1 MDKKDVLRQLEIVND
16 AHKKPKRVIRIGK
29 KDAQEVEGPHP
40 IFDEGEQNSVD
51 QKPVDQKSADSNK
64 SGMPDKYFVDKRMLF
79 FDRELMLN
87 RIQKIMKG
95 EVLAKEI
102 VEPER
107 EPKAEPMNETEPA
120 EPMNMSKTLK
130 KADEREPMS
139 ETEPKAES
147 TEPIIIEGPS
157 IAEGANKPVLDA
169 EEIIIDEVV
178 EPEVFSKDKKKRVTK
193 KQPKNVVASDIP
205 STQLVITEKNIADL
219 VPKKKSYVRKISP
232 YYMSNRRIFVQK
244 LGALF
249 KPHADE
255 LAQVVDADV
264 SCENR
269 TSKSFDLLTHQKVV
283 ADYLNTYTPY
293 RGLLIYHGLGSGKT
307 CTSIAIA
314 EGMKSDKEIVIMTPA
329 SLKTNFFSEL
339 KKCGDDIYRRKQHWV
354 KKTPTNRA
362 ESDIIARALSLD
374 PENVQRNGVWLMNIK
389 RESNFDTLSSAEQ
402 AEIDQQLDK
411 MIRAKYQDINYNGLN
426 SNILKRLTK
435 DGTINPFD
443 HKVVIVDEAHNF
455 ISRIVNKLKAPD
467 SINFRLYEYLLSAV
481 DAKVVFLSGT
491 PIINYPNEI
500 AVMFNMLHGYIKTWK
515 FPLTIKTTDKIDK
528 EYIMRLFSKERFAVY
543 DYLEYSGSQLTVT
556 RNPYGF
562 VNTRKKTAKD
572 DDAEMSAYGGV
583 SLNPSGNISDA
594 DFEDTVIRILGAAG
608 LEVSRRAVSVENIK
622 SLPDETD
629 AFLKM
634 FVDPETGN
642 LNNAELLKRRI
653 LGLTSYF
660 RSAQEQLLPKYE
672 KTEDF
677 QEIRVEMSDYQLM
690 KYAEVRKIERERDK
704 KQQKKQKM
712 GKDLF
717 ETSSTYRI
725 FSRELCNFV
734 FPEMVLR
741 PGDKALANIEADE
754 GISAAAAAAAAQI
767 EETADVVAA
776 AGALAKLV
784 ENGDTVLSKQGLA
797 KYSPKFLAILENI
810 EDPENIGLHL
820 LYSQFRT
827 LEGIGIMKIVLEY
840 HGFVELKLVRTAAGE
855 WDIGNIEPGKQRFVL
870 YTGTETAEEKEIL
883 RHIYNSNWDQIS
895 PALRERL
902 ELISPNNYMGEV
914 IKLFMITSSG
924 AEGIN
929 LENTRF
935 VHIVEPYWHPVRTE
949 QVIGRARRICSHKN
963 LPEELR
969 TIHVFMYLS
978 VMSEA
983 HKVSK
988 DNIELITRDLSRMDQ
1003 KTPLTTDEYLFEI
1016 SNMKDAVNRQIL
1028 KAVKE
1033 TAIDCSLYK
1042 NTEGLVC
1049 YGTQVVRSNDFSTVP
1064 DLVEDATQRNALNFN
1079 KQRAQLIEV
1088 RIAGKDYLFNEKT
1101 TELFDRETKA
1111 PAGKLV
1117 NKNGR
1122 MQIVV

>member
-1 MDKKDVLRQLEIVND
+1 
-16 AHKKPKRVIRIGK
+16 
-29 KDAQEVEGPHP
+29 
-40 IFDEGEQNSVD
+40 
-51 QKPVDQKSADSNK
+51 
-64 SGMPDKYFVDKRMLF
+64 
-79 FDRELMLN
+79 
-87 RIQKIMKG
+87 
-95 EVLAKEI
+95 
-102 VEPER
+102 
-107 EPKAEPMNETEPA
+107 
-120 EPMNMSKTLK
+120 
-130 KADEREPMS
+130 
-139 ETEPKAES
+139 
-147 TEPIIIEGPS
+147 
-157 IAEGANKPVLDA
+157 
-169 EEIIIDEVV
+169 
-178 EPEVFSKDKKKRVTK
+178 
-193 KQPKNVVASDIP
+193 
-205 STQLVITEKNIADL
+205 
-219 VPKKKSYVRKISP
+219 
-232 YYMSNRRIFVQK
+232 
-244 LGALF
+244 
-249 KPHADE
+249 
-255 LAQVVDADV
+255 
-264 SCENR
+264 
-269 TSKSFDLLTHQKVV
+269 
-283 ADYLNTYTPY
+283 
-293 RGLLIYHGLGSGKT
+293 
-307 CTSIAIA
+307 
-314 EGMKSDKEIVIMTPA
+314 
-329 SLKTNFFSEL
+329 
-339 KKCGDDIYRRKQHWV
+339 
-354 KKTPTNRA
+354 
-362 ESDIIARALSLD
+362 
-374 PENVQRNGVWLMNIK
+374 
-389 RESNFDTLSSAEQ
+389 
-402 AEIDQQLDK
+402 
-411 MIRAKYQDINYNGLN
+411 
-426 SNILKRLTK
+426 
-435 DGTINPFD
+435 
-443 HKVVIVDEAHNF
+443 
-455 ISRIVNKLKAPD
+455 
-467 SINFRLYEYLLSAV
+467 
-481 DAKVVFLSGT
+481 
-491 PIINYPNEI
+491 
-500 AVMFNMLHGYIKTWK
+500 
-515 FPLTIKTTDKIDK
+515 
-528 EYIMRLFSKERFAVY
+528 
-543 DYLEYSGSQLTVT
+543 
-556 RNPYGF
+556 

-572 DDAEMSAYGGV
+572 DDTEMSAYGGV
-583 SLNPSGNISDA
+583 SLNPSGNISDT
-594 DFEDTVIRILGAAG
+594 DFEDAVIRILGSAG
-608 LEVSRRAVSVENIK
+608 LEVSRRTVSVENIK

-629 AFLKM
+629 AFLKL

-717 ETSSTYRI
+717 DTVSTYRI
-725 FSRELCNFV
+725 FSREICNFV

-754 GISAAAAAAAAQI
+754 GAAMAAQI

-935 VHIVEPYWHPVRTE
+935 VHIVEPYWHPVRTD

-1049 YGTQVVRSNDFSTVP
+1049 YGTQIVRSNDFSTVP

-1101 TELFDRETKA
+1101 TDLFDRETKA

>member
-1 MDKKDVLRQLEIVND
+1 MDKKDVLKQLEIVND

-40 IFDEGEQNSVD
+40 IFEEDQNEEG
-51 QKPVDQKSADSNK
+51 QKALDSGK
-64 SGMPDKYFVDKRMLF
+64 PIDLDKPGTPDKYFVDKRMLF
-79 FDRELMLN
+79 FDRELMLD
-87 RIQKIMKG
+87 RIQKIKKG
-95 EVLAKEI
+95 EILAKEI
-102 VEPER
+102 DEPVKQADHKEEPIKQADHKEEPVKPADHKD
-107 EPKAEPMNETEPA
+107 EPKAFVEQEEEPGEP
-120 EPMNMSKTLK
+120 L
-130 KADEREPMS
+130 
-139 ETEPKAES
+139 
-147 TEPIIIEGPS
+147 IIESPS
-157 IAEGANKPVLDA
+157 VLEEEKKPVTISD
-169 EEIIIDEVV
+169 EINIDKLADK
-178 EPEVFSKDKKKRVTK
+178 PETKDNKKRVTK

-205 STQLVITEKNIADL
+205 SSQLVIAEKNIADI

-244 LGALF
+244 LGSLF
-249 KPHADE
+249 KSHADE
-255 LAQVVDADV
+255 LSQVVDADV

-269 TSKSFDLLTHQKVV
+269 TSKSFELLTHQKVV

-314 EGMKSDKEIVIMTPA
+314 EGMKNDKEIVIMTPA

-362 ESDIIARALSLD
+362 EADVIARALYLD

-389 RESNFDTLSSAEQ
+389 REPNFDTLSSAEQ

-426 SNILKRLTK
+426 NNILKRLTK

-455 ISRIVNKLKAPD
+455 ISRIVNKLKVPD
-467 SINFRLYEYLLSAV
+467 SINYRLYEYLLSAV

-515 FPLTIKTTDKIDK
+515 FPLTIKTTDKVDK

-543 DYLEYSGSQLTVT
+543 DYLEYSGSQLTIT

-572 DDAEMSAYGGV
+572 DDTEMSAYGGV
-583 SLNPSGNISDA
+583 SLNPSGNISDT
-594 DFEDTVIRILGAAG
+594 DFEDAVIRILGSAG

-629 AFLKM
+629 AFLKL

-672 KTEDF
+672 KTKDF

-717 ETSSTYRI
+717 DTASTYRI
-725 FSRELCNFV
+725 FSREICNFV

-754 GISAAAAAAAAQI
+754 GAAMAAQI

-935 VHIVEPYWHPVRTE
+935 VHIVEPYWHPVRTD

-1049 YGTQVVRSNDFSTVP
+1049 YGTQIVRSNDFSTVP

-1101 TELFDRETKA
+1101 TDLFDRETKA

>member
-40 IFDEGEQNSVD
+40 IFEEGEQ
-51 QKPVDQKSADSNK
+51 KPGDQKSAETDK

-102 VEPER
+102 EEP
-107 EPKAEPMNETEPA
+107 EPKAEPEP
-120 EPMNMSKTLK
+120 
-130 KADEREPMS
+130 EPMS
-139 ETEPKAES
+139 QGRNQAEPESMSQRRNQDESAE
-147 TEPIIIEGPS
+147 PLIIEGPS
-157 IAEGANKPVLDA
+157 IAEGANKPIVDA
-169 EEIIIDEVV
+169 EEII
-178 EPEVFSKDKKKRVTK
+178 EPEVLPKDKKKRVTK

-232 YYMSNRRIFVQK
+232 YYMNNRRIFVQK

-515 FPLTIKTTDKIDK
+515 FPLTIKTTDKVDK

-562 VNTRKKTAKD
+562 VNTRKKTARD

-594 DFEDTVIRILGAAG
+594 DFEDTVIRILGTAG

-704 KQQKKQKM
+704 KQQRKQKM

-717 ETSSTYRI
+717 ETASTYRI

-734 FPEMVLR
+734 FPEMVMR
-741 PGDKALANIEADE
+741 PGDKALADIEADD
-754 GISAAAAAAAAQI
+754 GAAAAQI